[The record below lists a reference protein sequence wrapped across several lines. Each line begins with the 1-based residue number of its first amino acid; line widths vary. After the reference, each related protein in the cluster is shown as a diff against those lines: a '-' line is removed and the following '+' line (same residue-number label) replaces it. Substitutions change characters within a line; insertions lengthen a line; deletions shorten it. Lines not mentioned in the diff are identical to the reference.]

1 MNIKYNGK
9 LYKCLY
15 VTETLSSEVKYLV
28 TFIYNDLSL
37 VYALVERI
45 KKAGEKI
52 MRWIKLNNSESVRI
66 LEELRTY
73 SENQLY
79 FKIELVDGSIR
90 IISKEE
96 FGALKEIEHKT
107 FSEEDKLSLF
117 YSYFQGRPDVY
128 ATKYYNKKGRPG
140 FSPHG
145 NFQWEEVNNY
155 SSNGPKWQKKMTSY
169 FPYQLKTVK
178 KHILGKE
185 KDFQYGA
192 GIYPM
197 LADDT
202 CYLLVMDFDDNHAE
216 KEAGAVSHAASIY
229 QIPHL
234 IERSQSGTGIHIWF
248 FFEKAIKAATARQMG
263 TYLLSVAMAKSE
275 YIQFSTFDRMI
286 PMQDTLPNNSFGNLI
301 ALPLRWTKV
310 KEGKTVFLNK
320 KFNIVEDQWA
330 HLAQIKKI
338 STEELLKNIS
348 TLKNDVNYSSEQ
360 QSKVEMLTIRLAG
373 EIMVD
378 KSCISRNDFFK
389 LTNLATFQNPDFIKK
404 QKMRATTWNTPRY
417 VSGAS
422 EDDRYLYL
430 PRGMFNELDK
440 LTDNMDVINELND
453 GTQIEVEFKGELKE
467 DQRKAVD
474 EMLAHSIGILSA
486 STGFGKTVV
495 AANII
500 AKRRVSCL
508 IIVNSKVLA
517 EQWKEQ
523 LNEFLEIYSEPI
535 VEYTPKGRKKKKEKI
550 GEIHSAKNK
559 RSKIIDIALFQTLA
573 KREDLKEFIK
583 GYGMVIV
590 DEAHHIAAQSFESV
604 IKCVDSRYL
613 YGLSATPERKDGYT
627 PLIRMRLGSVIY
639 EHQETQADTVLLPQ
653 YFYPRFTNYAEF
665 AKENTYTVHIDSLLN
680 NNERN
685 VQILNDII
693 ENLHLKRTCIVLTER
708 IEHVRILKRLLKES
722 GITQESVFVL
732 TGQEERRS
740 NKRNIEIMRK
750 LEEPYVLIAT
760 GKYVGEGFDLPQLDT
775 IFLTLPISWK
785 GRLRQYLGRL
795 QRNVGDKDELRVYD
809 YVDLGI
815 SMFGNMYQK
824 RLREYK
830 KLGYNLAQDSKTK
843 ALEAGL
849 YEANTY
855 YKDLTKD
862 LKQGT
867 SIVIGVPLLSVGL
880 IKIILEETSND
891 KKISV
896 ITKRS
901 TAKNGKINM
910 KQKSFIEEL
919 KKINIKISEVEVVS
933 QSFIILDH
941 EIAWYGNINF
951 YGSVNHS
958 ATAIRL
964 KNNKLAEQIT
974 AQYY

>member
-1 MNIKYNGK
+1 M
-9 LYKCLY
+9 
-15 VTETLSSEVKYLV
+15 S
-28 TFIYNDLSL
+28 
-37 VYALVERI
+37 
-45 KKAGEKI
+45 
-52 MRWIKLNNSESVRI
+52 WIKLNNGQSIRI
-66 LEELRTY
+66 IEELCTY

-79 FKIELVDGSIR
+79 FKIELEDESIR

-96 FGALKEIEHKT
+96 FDALKETEHKA

-155 SSNGPKWQKKMTSY
+155 SSNGTKWQKKMTSY

-197 LADDT
+197 LTDDT
-202 CYLLVMDFDDNHAE
+202 CYLLVMDFDDDYAE
-216 KEAGAVSHAASIY
+216 KEAGAVSHVARIY

-248 FFEKAIKAATARQMG
+248 FFEKPAKAATARQMG

-275 YIQFSTFDRMI
+275 HIQFSTFDRMI
-286 PMQDTLPNNSFGNLI
+286 PVQDTLPNNSFGNLI

-310 KEGKTVFLNK
+310 KEGKTVFLNE

-348 TLKNDVNYSSEQ
+348 TLNNDVNYSSEQ
-360 QSKVEMLTIRLAG
+360 QSKIERLTLRLAG
-373 EIMVD
+373 EIMID
-378 KSCISRNDFFK
+378 KSCISRNDFLK
-389 LTNLATFQNPDFIKK
+389 LTNLATFHNPDFIKK
-404 QKMRATTWNTPRY
+404 QKMRAATWNTPRY
-417 VSGAS
+417 ISGAS

-430 PRGMFNELDK
+430 PRGIFNELDK
-440 LTDNMDVINELND
+440 LIDNMNVINELND
-453 GTQIEVEFKGELKE
+453 GNYIDVKFKGELKE
-467 DQRKAVD
+467 DQKKAAD
-474 EMLAHSIGILSA
+474 KMLTYPTGILSA

-495 AANII
+495 AAHII
-500 AKRRVSCL
+500 AKRQVSCL

-523 LNEFLEIYSEPI
+523 LNEFLEIHSEPT

-550 GEIHSAKNK
+550 GEIHSAKYK

-573 KREDLKEFIK
+573 KREDLKEFMK
-583 GYGMVIV
+583 DYGVVIV

-639 EHQETQADTVLLPQ
+639 EHQETQAEAVLLPQ

-665 AKENTYTVHIDSLLN
+665 AKENTYTAHIDSLLN

-685 VQILNDII
+685 TQILNDII
-693 ENLHLKRTCIVLTER
+693 ENFHLSRTCIVLTER
-708 IEHVRILKRLLKES
+708 IEHVHILEKLLKEN
-722 GITQESVFVL
+722 GINQESVFVL
-732 TGQEERRS
+732 TGQEGRKANQS
-740 NKRNIEIMRK
+740 NIEIMRELK
-750 LEEPYVLIAT
+750 EPYILIAT

-824 RLREYK
+824 RVREYK

-849 YEANTY
+849 YESNTY
-855 YKDLTKD
+855 YKDLTED
-862 LKQGT
+862 LKRGT
-867 SIVIGVPLLSVGL
+867 SIVIGVPSLSVGL
-880 IKIILEETSND
+880 IKVISEEASND

-896 ITKRS
+896 ITKQS
-901 TAKNGKINM
+901 TAKNGKINL
-910 KQKSFIEEL
+910 KQKSYIEEL
-919 KKINIKISEVEVVS
+919 KKIDIRVSEVEIVS
-933 QSFIILDH
+933 QSFIVLDH

-951 YGSVNHS
+951 YGPVNNS
-958 ATAIRL
+958 ATAIRF
-964 KNNKLAEQIT
+964 KNKKLAQQIT
-974 AQYY
+974 VQY